1 MDRTL
6 VNSNPIVELVVGLG
20 VKMRFK
26 GVLEELIPMTR
37 QYFVLEGV
45 QMFDLYSEFLFCV
58 VFSVDDVITNL
69 PHFKP
74 MIPYCADDLD

>member
-6 VNSNPIVELVVGLG
+6 GNSNPIVELVVGLG
-20 VKMRFK
+20 VKVRFK

-45 QMFDLYSEFLFCV
+45 QMFNLYSEFLFCYL
-58 VFSVDDVITNL
+58 L
-69 PHFKP
+69 PG
-74 MIPYCADDLD
+74 